1 MKLKK
6 KKEYFDPRSYYP
18 WKLVLANARSG
29 KRRGSR
35 AEPTTTHP
43 HSSIK
48 HKCHLPMPDPHEL
61 RLLPRLLAPRRRVSF
76 PIPRLPLLLYFSIG
90 SISVPWRSISP
101 RGDSRKKRN
110 HGRTQPPAD
119 PSSVTRAIFTHART
133 GGTKRSN
140 RGTVPWLTFEPF
152 TFSRTLIYIYIYTY
166 IFPREKVEYFRSWI
180 LCYDNFVYR
189 EI

>member
-1 MKLKK
+1 M
-6 KKEYFDPRSYYP
+6 
-18 WKLVLANARSG
+18 VLANARSG

-61 RLLPRLLAPRRRVSF
+61 RLLPPLLAPRRRVSF

-90 SISVPWRSISP
+90 SIRSISRLSP

-152 TFSRTLIYIYIYTY
+152 TFSRTLTCICIYIYI
-166 IFPREKVEYFRSWI
+166 FP
-180 LCYDNFVYR
+180 
-189 EI
+189 